1 MISGDSEA
9 QEAATTLLMVE
20 DEADTAVLMRYVLEA
35 KGFHVW
41 PVTTGQAAKGV
52 LDGGGPP
59 DLVLL
64 DITLPD
70 MSGLEFLRMIRQTP
84 RWDHVPVVVV
94 TASHEAGH
102 KMRATTLGITAYL
115 TKPLSPTGLPG
126 RLRRLLADEQQKR
139 TETSRAI
146 GPMQGTSC
154 GITQGGESK
163 VGRQDCQPNR
173 GEGEGE
179 GE

>member
-41 PVTTGQAAKGV
+41 PATSGQAAKGV
-52 LDGGGPP
+52 LDRGGPP

-115 TKPLSPTGLPG
+115 TKPLSPIGLPG

-139 TETSRAI
+139 TATDCASGAPHAR
-146 GPMQGTSC
+146 QC
-154 GITQGGESK
+154 GLTQDGESQL
-163 VGRQDCQPNR
+163 GGQDCQPNR

-179 GE
+179 